1 MLTLFLIADGR
12 TPLPQSLPGWWKSPE
27 EEGWLPWPPGPQS
40 TGCFSLHVAAGVG
53 AGSIVGAQPLWACL
67 AVVRVVGK
75 TGDSGVRSLGTH
87 VLCDLGQARPL
98 L

>member
-1 MLTLFLIADGR
+1 MEISRGGMA
-12 TPLPQSLPGWWKSPE
+12 SL
-27 EEGWLPWPPGPQS
+27 PPGPQS

-53 AGSIVGAQPLWACL
+53 TGSIVETQPLWACL
-67 AVVRVVGK
+67 AMVRVVGK

-87 VLCDLGQARPL
+87 VLCDLGQVRPL